1 MDKISNVAPS
11 FTEEDYSS
19 YLTSIIKDMCFKDF
33 DSSKLDISKG
43 KLYWNVYIDAT
54 ILSFGGNMVD
64 WIAMAIHFALRTT
77 R

>member
-1 MDKISNVAPS
+1 MDKISNAVPS
-11 FTEEDYSS
+11 FTEEEYSF
-19 YLTSIIKDMCFKDF
+19 YLTNVIKDMCFRDF

-43 KLYWNVYIDAT
+43 RLYWNVYIDTT

-64 WIAMAIHFALRTT
+64 WVAIAIHSALRTT